1 MNQPELDNMKENY
14 QHINNDWLAIR
25 DERDR
30 LKVQLEECDA
40 HLRRVLLGA
49 AKVSRPSYND
59 KPAFDRFQNWRDE
72 CKQAEIWRSFR

>member
-1 MNQPELDNMKENY
+1 MNENY

-49 AKVSRPSYND
+49 AKVQRPSYND
-59 KPAFDRFQNWRDE
+59 KLAFDRFQNWRNE
-72 CKQAEIWRSFR
+72 CEQAEIWRSLR